1 MIQDEKQR
9 LRAHLRTPLPSPS
22 GDPSLLVPLILGL
35 AEWQQASSLLLFA
48 PLPGEPDVTGLLAH
62 HGKKSFLFPR
72 ISGDSLQ
79 LFRWRP
85 ESSWITGPFGV
96 QEPDP
101 ASWEETSP
109 DQIDLA
115 LIPGLAFDCFGG
127 RLGRGKGYYDR
138 LLGDPSFRG
147 LKAGICH
154 EERILPSIP
163 MEPHDVPMDLIL
175 TEQRVIRPSSRL
187 DNPSQSR

>member
-9 LRAHLRTPLPSPS
+9 LRAHLQTTPPSTS
-22 GDPSLLVPLILGL
+22 EAPSLLVPQILGL
-35 AEWQQASSLLLFA
+35 AEWDQSASLLLFA

-62 HGKKSFLFPR
+62 HGKKSFHFPR

-79 LFRWRP
+79 LFRWQP

-101 ASWEETSP
+101 ESWEESSP

-138 LLGDPSFRG
+138 LLGDHSFRG

-154 EERILPSIP
+154 EERIFAFIP
-163 MEPHDVPMDLIL
+163 MEPHDIPMDLIL
-175 TEQRVIRPSSRL
+175 TEQRVVRASSRL